1 MGQTYL
7 ELCAEQLR
15 RRCRTGRF
23 PFSSTA
29 EGLKLEGII
38 GQERATRAIE
48 FGLDVPYPG
57 YNIYALVPAGAG
69 KGSIISYFLESK
81 AATRPGPPTGVT
93 CITSTSPIVPT
104 RCVCRRAE
112 APGCA

>member
-1 MGQTYL
+1 MGEKYL

-48 FGLDVPYPG
+48 LG
-57 YNIYALVPAGAG
+57 
-69 KGSIISYFLESK
+69 
-81 AATRPGPPTGVT
+81 
-93 CITSTSPIVPT
+93 
-104 RCVCRRAE
+104 
-112 APGCA
+112 